1 MNLGLGKSS
10 AFGERGIKK
19 RLDALSRRTPL
30 EGQRLLDVG
39 CGDGAYTVRIAERF
53 TRVDAID
60 IQRDRL
66 DMFAQRL
73 VERPTPTPV
82 TIHDMSATDLDFP
95 DDTFDLVT
103 AIEVMEHI
111 AELDRALREINRVLK
126 PGGRLAITTPNRWF
140 PFETHG
146 ILMHGHRYSPLRA
159 PFLTWIR
166 PLHRRMS
173 DARTFTATELRRHL
187 RDAGLRPR
195 SVDYI
200 MPPFDRSRLGRRI
213 RPLTD
218 RIERSF
224 LRVFGMAL
232 VITAEKPPYLTPTS
246 GGDRASGRD
255 QAPVAGDGER
265 RTGRRVGQHRA
276 GNAPVQ
282 KHP

>member
-19 RLDALSRRTPL
+19 RLDALARRTPL

-39 CGDGAYTVRIAERF
+39 CGDGAYTVRIAQRF

-60 IQRDRL
+60 IQPDRL
-66 DMFAQRL
+66 DMFAKRL

-82 TIHDMSATDLDFP
+82 VIHDMSATDLDFP

-111 AELDRALREINRVLK
+111 AELDRALLEINRVLK

-146 ILMHGHRYSPLRA
+146 VLIHGRRYSPVRA

-173 DARTFTATELRRHL
+173 DARTFTATEIRRHL
-187 RDAGLRPR
+187 RDAGLWPL

-200 MPPFDRSRLGRRI
+200 MPPFDRSRLGRGI

-218 RIERSF
+218 RIERSP
-224 LRVFGMAL
+224 LRVIGMAL
-232 VITAEKPPYLTPTS
+232 AITAEKPALTVEVEKS
-246 GGDRASGRD
+246 L
-255 QAPVAGDGER
+255 
-265 RTGRRVGQHRA
+265 TGRRA
-276 GNAPVQ
+276 DNAPVRE
-282 KHP
+282 HP

>member
-1 MNLGLGKSS
+1 MKLGLGKSS
-10 AFGERGIKK
+10 AFGERGINK
-19 RLDALSRRTPL
+19 RLDALARRTPL

-39 CGDGAYTVRIAERF
+39 CGDGAYTVRLAQRF

-82 TIHDMSATDLDFP
+82 TIHEMSATDLDFP
-95 DDTFDLVT
+95 DDAFDLVT

-146 ILMHGHRYSPLRA
+146 VLLHGRRYSPVRA

-173 DARTFTATELRRHL
+173 DARTFTATELRRRMH
-187 RDAGLRPR
+187 DAGLRPR

-218 RIERSF
+218 RIERSP

-232 VITAEKPPYLTPTS
+232 AVTAEKPSTRPQ

-255 QAPVAGDGER
+255 RATSR
-265 RTGRRVGQHRA
+265 R
-276 GNAPVQ
+276 
-282 KHP
+282 